1 MTKRTTSQTC
11 YMCEKTATSNEHVPP
26 RCLFPEAK
34 DIPLGVNLRKNLVTV
49 PSCDEHNTNKSKDD
63 EYLLFCLLLNIANND
78 TAFSHFASKITR
90 AMNRNPKPFENFTRT
105 KVPVI
110 AVDNE
115 SGEASH
121 TYMIKLDTSRILRS
135 LEQIARALYFKR
147 YHHKFGGK
155 CTILYDF
162 VLYHGQ
168 DDDVKRNDFL
178 QNASKQ
184 MRDYFEKMDHI
195 GDNPEVFKYFL
206 EDVDKGH
213 VLRMRFYGGSNVF
226 VAFVSN

>member
-1 MTKRTTSQTC
+1 MSTKRRSRTC
-11 YMCEKTATSNEHVPP
+11 YMCEKAATSKEHVPP
-26 RCLFPEAK
+26 QCFFPEAK
-34 DIPLGVNLRKNLVTV
+34 DLPAGVNLRKNLITV

-63 EYLLFCLLLNIANND
+63 EYLLFYLLLNIANND

-90 AMNRNPKPFENFTRT
+90 AMNLNPKTFESFTRT

-121 TYMIKLDTSRILRS
+121 TYMIKLDIPRILSS

-147 YHHKFGGK
+147 YKHKFDGN

-162 VLYHGQ
+162 ALYH
-168 DDDVKRNDFL
+168 DHADAAKMNDFL
-178 QNASKQ
+178 QTALQK
-184 MRDYFEKMDHI
+184 MKDYFDKMEHA
-195 GDNPEVFKYFL
+195 GDNPEVFKYVL
-206 EDVDKGH
+206 EEVDKGH
-213 VLRMRFYGGSNVF
+213 VLGMRFYGGSNVF
-226 VAFVSN
+226 VAFVS